1 MIKLIFLT
9 DNTKRRKIS
18 KRYYAVDDQG
28 RFIEDVSD
36 IALDNRLTW
45 KQVLSIVRSSCV
57 ALSTSQKCEVCGE
70 PREFT
75 SRKDFRR
82 HRTMD
87 MYTCARHQEA
97 QRENSDFPTPSSTS
111 EDAPLEKRVRLLAKS
126 LSDVSERLERLSGE
140 LEHC

>member
-9 DNTKRRKIS
+9 ENTQRRKIA

-36 IALDNRLTW
+36 IAFDHRLTW

-87 MYTCARHQEA
+87 TYRCNRHQEG
-97 QRENSDFPTPSSTS
+97 QQEDSDSATSSSTS
-111 EDAPLEKRVRLLAKS
+111 EDAPLQKRVQLLAKS

-140 LEHC
+140 LERC

>member
-9 DNTKRRKIS
+9 DNTQRRNIA
-18 KRYYAVDDQG
+18 KRYYAVDEQG
-28 RFIEDVSD
+28 QFIEDVSD
-36 IALDNRLTW
+36 IALDNKLTW

-57 ALSTSQKCEVCGE
+57 ALSTSQKCEICGE

-87 MYTCARHQEA
+87 TYTCARHQEA
-97 QRENSDFPTPSSTS
+97 PRENSDSPTPSSTS
-111 EDAPLEKRVRLLAKS
+111 EEAPLEKRVRLLAKS

>member
-9 DNTKRRKIS
+9 DNTKRRNIA

-87 MYTCARHQEA
+87 TYKCARHQEA
-97 QRENSDFPTPSSTS
+97 QRENSDSPTPSSTS
-111 EDAPLEKRVRLLAKS
+111 EDPPLEKRVRLLAKS

-140 LEHC
+140 LERC